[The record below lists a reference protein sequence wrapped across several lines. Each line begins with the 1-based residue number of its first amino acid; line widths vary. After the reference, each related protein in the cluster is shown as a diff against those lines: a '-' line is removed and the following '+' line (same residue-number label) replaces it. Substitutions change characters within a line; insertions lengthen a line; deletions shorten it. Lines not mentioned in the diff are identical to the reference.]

1 VNVNTPWTSARDRFN
16 ADAIMGIAGSGTQ
29 PNASCRACRITSVAP
44 FKVGVLRD
52 DLGAA
57 RGIPW
62 FVNWRHPRA
71 FAQA

>member
-1 VNVNTPWTSARDRFN
+1 VQDHQR
-16 ADAIMGIAGSGTQ
+16 
-29 PNASCRACRITSVAP
+29 RA

-62 FVNWRHPRA
+62 FVN
-71 FAQA
+71 